1 MTAARDRFNGWS
13 YRMGHDLSFCC
24 RSRIGGSADS
34 TGPGRGVFARV
45 NLLMALAIQ
54 FETGGSR
61 GAAARLCEI
70 ARRGEVS
77 RAAFRRF

>member
-1 MTAARDRFNGWS
+1 
-13 YRMGHDLSFCC
+13 MGHDLSFCC

-34 TGPGRGVFARV
+34 AGGRTRRIRRV

-61 GAAARLCEI
+61 GAAARLCEK
-70 ARRGEVS
+70 R
-77 RAAFRRF
+77 